1 MIEINDFSKRY
12 KNKIILDD
20 INLIIEENKISFLM
34 GKNGSGK
41 TTLLKCVAS
50 LENYEG
56 QILIDK
62 KENINSKKS
71 YFIIWDDCPYYVD
84 DNGIDNLFLLSEG
97 KYSKKEIYDIVKDVM
112 NESLLKKKVKQYSYG
127 EKKKLSFALIMLLN
141 PAVIIMDEITNGLD
155 YDTLL
160 YLKDRLLEWSKDKI
174 ILLTGHQFSFY
185 DGIVDDV
192 YVINQERH
200 IVEYKNI
207 KEINLKLE
215 DIYNETM
222 S

>member
-1 MIEINDFSKRY
+1 MIEIKDFSKRY

-160 YLKDRLLEWSKDKI
+160 YLKDRLLEWSKDKT

>member
-1 MIEINDFSKRY
+1 MIEIKDFSKRY

-160 YLKDRLLEWSKDKI
+160 YLKDRLLEWSKDKT
-174 ILLTGHQFSFY
+174 ILL
-185 DGIVDDV
+185 
-192 YVINQERH
+192 
-200 IVEYKNI
+200 
-207 KEINLKLE
+207 
-215 DIYNETM
+215 
-222 S
+222 